1 MEYRCAATSVVGFI
15 QQLAVNYVTHG
26 YWHFVTGHVPAG
38 KDPGRLDEKLV
49 QKYGLAV
56 STWTRARRKRCG
68 IANLQY
74 IRHERFFVI
83 LATAGEHPTFFRDEA
98 RSLRDARKSP
108 ICYAGYA
115 VSYRGGHAHVRI
127 EQGELNR
134 LRAHFLDR
142 AIHRRPDAIANEL
155 MALPYVGY
163 APIRTQL
170 YGLYL
175 AINKRRQQMGYAPV
189 PHGVLNF
196 ERPIVFPFGEAGRA
210 ASAGLAKA
218 VAVVQGSQSN
228 RATMRPGLVT
238 APSVPFH
245 DFDPTESHTG
255 SPCQEGSMGR
265 TGPAFEPLHSAP
277 ALGVRC
283 LLLDEEAANPKQQQG
298 GCNHDPK

>member
-1 MEYRCAATSVVGFI
+1 MEYRCEAISVVGFI
-15 QQLAVNYVTHG
+15 QQLAVNYVAHG
-26 YWHFVTGHVPAG
+26 YWHYVTGHVPTE
-38 KDPGRLDEKLV
+38 KDPRKLDAKLV
-49 QKYGLAV
+49 HKYGLAV
-56 STWTRARRKRCG
+56 STWTRARRKRRG

-74 IRHERFFVI
+74 IRHEKFFVI
-83 LATAGEHPTFFRDEA
+83 LATAGEHPSSFRDEA

-108 ICYAGYA
+108 ICYGGYA

-155 MALPYVGY
+155 RALPYVGY

-189 PHGVLNF
+189 PHGTLNF
-196 ERPIVFPFGEAGRA
+196 ERLIVFPFGAPARA
-210 ASAGLAKA
+210 ESAGLANA
-218 VAVVQGSQSN
+218 APFVQGSPTQGVV
-228 RATMRPGLVT
+228 TRPDLVA
-238 APSVPFH
+238 APYVPFH
-245 DFDPTESHTG
+245 GSAPTESHTG
-255 SPCQEGSMGR
+255 SPCQEGSMGC
-265 TGPAFEPLHSAP
+265 TSPAFVPLHSAP
-277 ALGVRC
+277 ALGVRR
-283 LLLDEEAANPKQQQG
+283 LLFDEEAANPKQQQG